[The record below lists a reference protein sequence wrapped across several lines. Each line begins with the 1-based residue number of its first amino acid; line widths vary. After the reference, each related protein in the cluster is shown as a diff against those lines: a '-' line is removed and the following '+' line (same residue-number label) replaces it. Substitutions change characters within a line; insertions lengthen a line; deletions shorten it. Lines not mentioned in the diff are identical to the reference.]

1 MKLKSRLMTIGKV
14 LFAVGLIYWLIAT
27 KKLNLEDIKPFL
39 SWEGIIFGVL
49 FIGANLTI
57 LSERWRY
64 LIKSHVETAKLW
76 PTWKLNVMGIFFN
89 FAMPGGIGG
98 DVIKAYYLQK
108 DIGTSR
114 TVAFSS
120 ALVDRALGLYTAIL
134 MAFVALFYEY
144 FIIHDPSPLL
154 KGLLIWV
161 SLGFAGLNC
170 GILLLKYWK
179 WPESLNH
186 APGIVGKL
194 FKFMQTC
201 RTYLKN
207 PRHIL
212 LAIVLTVVGQ
222 FFTIMFFGWALR
234 SILGESIEWSTLFFI
249 VPVGFM
255 VMAIPLTPAG
265 VGVGQAAFY
274 FLFQNFSQ
282 INTQSG
288 PAVITAFQFMQFLW
302 GLLGAYFYLTR
313 RSELLETAH
322 IQKSHL

>member
-1 MKLKSRLMTIGKV
+1 MKLKSQLMTIGKV
-14 LFAVGLIYWLIAT
+14 LFAVGLIYWLVAT

-39 SWEGIIFGVL
+39 SWEGLSVGIL
-49 FIGANLTI
+49 LIGANITI

-64 LIKSHVETAKLW
+64 FIKFHVQTAKLW
-76 PTWKLNVMGIFFN
+76 STWKLNVMGIFFN

-108 DIGTSR
+108 DTGSTR
-114 TVAFSS
+114 TAAFSS
-120 ALVDRALGLYTAIL
+120 ALVDRVLGLYTAVL
-134 MAFVALFYEY
+134 MAFAALVYEY
-144 FIIHDPSPLL
+144 LVMPIPTALL

-161 SLGFAGLNC
+161 SLGFVGLNF

-179 WPESLNH
+179 WPEAYNH
-186 APGIVGKL
+186 AAGIIGKL
-194 FKFMQTC
+194 FKFMHTC

-207 PRHIL
+207 PGHIL
-212 LAIVLTVVGQ
+212 LAIALTVVGQ
-222 FFTIMFFGWALR
+222 LFTIVFFGWALR

-274 FLFQNFSQ
+274 FLFQNFSK
-282 INTQSG
+282 IDTQSG

-322 IQKSHL
+322 TQKSHL